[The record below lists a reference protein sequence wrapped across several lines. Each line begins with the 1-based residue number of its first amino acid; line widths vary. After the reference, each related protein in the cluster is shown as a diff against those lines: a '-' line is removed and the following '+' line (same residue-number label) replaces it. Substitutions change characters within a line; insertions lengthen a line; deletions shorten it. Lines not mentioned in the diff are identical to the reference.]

1 MHSAQTIEMKPA
13 CSKSL
18 NEKICIYIFII
29 IILIF
34 MYLFN
39 LLTLHF
45 VSFILF
51 IFILLYFIFF
61 PLSLLVPCC
70 TYVCSHL
77 SGVPHLKK
85 EKDKKT

>member
-1 MHSAQTIEMKPA
+1 MHSAQTIEMKLA

-61 PLSLLVPCC
+61 PSVPTCAML
-70 TYVCSHL
+70 YVCMFTF
-77 SGVPHLKK
+77 VRCTAP
-85 EKDKKT
+85 